1 MILLLAGAI
10 LTTATPAAAAPYE
23 VVRAGDR
30 AMACPQLIAEI
41 NDINRQLQAQQV
53 RQTTSMSRAT
63 SGMMRGGGMGGP
75 ADMVLGSVAGLVP
88 FGGTAL
94 SMGRQA
100 QMAAGRQK
108 MTDQMEAMQR
118 EAMEMMPVRERLDH
132 LMGLYAAKAC

>member
-10 LTTATPAAAAPYE
+10 LTTATPAATPYE

-41 NDINRQLQAQQV
+41 NDINRQLQEQQM

-132 LMGLYAAKAC
+132 LMGLYEAKAC

>member
-41 NDINRQLQAQQV
+41 NDINRQLQEQQV

-63 SGMMRGGGMGGP
+63 SGMMRGGGMGAG
-75 ADMVLGSVAGLVP
+75 DMLLGSVAGFVP
-88 FGGTAL
+88 FGGTVL

-100 QMAAGRQK
+100 QMAASRQK
-108 MTDQMEAMQR
+108 MTDQMEVMQR

-132 LMGLYAAKAC
+132 LMELYGAKTC